1 MLTEASSSDM
11 LSHKKLTPKGVQSIP
26 INDEKYLEMG
36 EKSIPVDEKF
46 FYRYVVCFL
55 LSWVLS
61 TCSVVN
67 LLHCVQQVIDI
78 YNQYLLFMVSDEC
91 MQ

>member
-1 MLTEASSSDM
+1 VLTEASSSDV

-46 FYRYVVCFL
+46 FYRYAVCFL
-55 LSWVLS
+55 SSWILS
-61 TCSVVN
+61 TSSVAN
-67 LLHCVQQVIDI
+67 LLDCVQQVIDI
-78 YNQYLLFMVSDEC
+78 YNQYLLFMISDEY

>member
-1 MLTEASSSDM
+1 V

-46 FYRYVVCFL
+46 FYRYAVCFL
-55 LSWVLS
+55 LSWILS
-61 TCSVVN
+61 TFSS
-67 LLHCVQQVIDI
+67 IDI
-78 YNQYLLFMVSDEC
+78 YNQYLLFMISDEY